1 MDNSQPN
8 PIQQQPQQPQGA
20 APTQP
25 GVPQKNSGNTVLI
38 VVIVL
43 IVLLFLIP
51 LALVAF
57 IFVGVGNW
65 ASSHPDEVQ
74 DFVNELER
82 GTSENYVAGTWNCA
96 SGTGSTTDRDNYS
109 TTLKLNK
116 DMTFKYGP
124 YGDLKNNHYSGTYTF
139 KDEDKHTADGK
150 YDYYM
155 VDFDTTEAVFDGEE
169 DTDSGKGINQM
180 EMGITKTEDGKQ
192 AITIFTSSYNM
203 YYCYNDEK

>member
-124 YGDLKNNHYSGTYTF
+124 YGDLKN
-139 KDEDKHTADGK
+139 
-150 YDYYM
+150 
-155 VDFDTTEAVFDGEE
+155 DTTEAVFDGEE

-203 YYCYNDEK
+203 YYCYSD

>member
-8 PIQQQPQQPQGA
+8 PIQQQPQQPQSA

-25 GVPQKNSGNTVLI
+25 GAPQKSSGNTVLI
-38 VVIVL
+38 IVIVL

-57 IFVGVGNW
+57 IIYGVGNW

-82 GTSENYVAGTWNCA
+82 GTSENYVAGTWNCDN
-96 SGTGSTTDRDNYS
+96 GTGSTTDLDNYS

-116 DMTFKYGP
+116 DMTF
-124 YGDLKNNHYSGTYTF
+124 N
-139 KDEDKHTADGK
+139 TALMAISK
-150 YDYYM
+150 
-155 VDFDTTEAVFDGEE
+155 TIIIPAPTP
-169 DTDSGKGINQM
+169 SR
-180 EMGITKTEDGKQ
+180 TKTNIPPM
-192 AITIFTSSYNM
+192 ANTITT
-203 YYCYNDEK
+203 